1 MQRLKQRADFLA
13 AAAGTKAPATGF
25 VLQTRE
31 RDDAGPPRV
40 GFTVSRKVGTAVERN
55 RVRRRLREI
64 VRLSAAGRL
73 YSGKDY
79 VLIGRRASLNL
90 PFDRLCADFLGALAR
105 VHRGRR
111 AEKRPPKPAPKQTTE
126 PPSGESTQ

>member
-1 MQRLKQRADFLA
+1 MERVKQRSDFLA
-13 AAAGTKAPATGF
+13 AAAGAKAPGLALI
-25 VLQTRE
+25 LQARE
-31 RDDAGPPRV
+31 RNDAGPPRV

-73 YSGKDY
+73 HSGKDY
-79 VLIGRRASLNL
+79 VLIGRRAALDL

-111 AEKRPPKPAPKQTTE
+111 ADKKAPMPAPMQTTKPAV
-126 PPSGESTQ
+126 GESTQ

>member
-40 GFTVSRKVGTAVERN
+40 GFTVSRKVGNAVERN

-73 YSGKDY
+73 YSGRDY